1 MTHPTPAH
9 RAAVYR
15 READLLF
22 RSWKEKHARAG
33 LDQTAGVFVRDG
45 VVCPAQWFAQPVRP
59 LFLLKEAYH
68 GSRDWDLVQDHL
80 LPMDRVRGRTWR
92 RVALWTY
99 GLLHTTAG
107 RLCPF
112 AEAAAETGDTLLRAM
127 AVMNVKKR
135 SGQTRSH
142 MAEIRQY
149 AAADRAELYR
159 QLQLCDPTV
168 LVCGYTISALGHI
181 LPGPA
186 AERPRRSRRTQPG
199 PVLFLPAERS
209 SSAGAGLLAPGQ
221 PVPRPDELLWL
232 AGDLSAG
239 PGGRTLNNKVPRPAG
254 RGTVCFLGGGGRSA
268 GMEPGGQAVL
278 QNLRAVDPALF
289 CQVCHPRGE
298 RYVLSDGT
306 GVGQG
311 AIGDGINANEGKN
324 GFRLADNGFLRGR
337 RRDGQ
342 PLILGNDQPAGGGVG
357 DLRKRIFD
365 GIAGGHAARRSG
377 ILA

>member
-1 MTHPTPAH
+1 MTHSTPAH

-22 RSWKEKHARAG
+22 RAWKEKHARTG
-33 LDQTAGVFVRDG
+33 LDHTAGVFVRDG

-80 LPMDRVRGRTWR
+80 LPMDRVRGRTWN

-112 AEAAAETGDTLLRAM
+112 AEAAAETGDTLLRAI

-135 SGQTRSH
+135 SGRTRSH
-142 MAEIRQY
+142 MAEIRRY

-181 LPGPA
+181 LPGPPLKDPDDPA
-186 AERPRRSRRTQPG
+186 GHNPDLFYFCRLNGHPLL
-199 PVLFLPAERS
+199 VLDYWHPANHFPDLMNYY
-209 SSAGAGLLAPGQ
+209 GLLGIYQQA
-221 PVPRPDELLWL
+221 L
-232 AGDLSAG
+232 AAG
-239 PGGRTLNNKVPRPAG
+239 P
-254 RGTVCFLGGGGRSA
+254 
-268 GMEPGGQAVL
+268 
-278 QNLRAVDPALF
+278 
-289 CQVCHPRGE
+289 
-298 RYVLSDGT
+298 
-306 GVGQG
+306 
-311 AIGDGINANEGKN
+311 
-324 GFRLADNGFLRGR
+324 
-337 RRDGQ
+337 
-342 PLILGNDQPAGGGVG
+342 
-357 DLRKRIFD
+357 
-365 GIAGGHAARRSG
+365 
-377 ILA
+377 